1 VPADQTPQKTVPAA
15 SAGLD
20 VSVPNSARIWNYWL
34 GGKDNFAIDR
44 AVGEQVKSMFPGI
57 AVVARVQREFLVR
70 AVSYLAGE
78 AGIRQ
83 FLDIGPGLPTADST
97 HQVAQRIA
105 PTSRVVYADIDP
117 VVLTHAR
124 ALLTSHP
131 DGATAFVA
139 ADLREPARILAAAA
153 KTLDLSQPVALMLLG
168 ILGHIESDQ
177 EASSI
182 VAELLA
188 ALAPGSYLVIA
199 DGVNTSEAG
208 NQAQA
213 RYNEQSP
220 VPYHLRSPE
229 QIAAFFTGLRLV
241 EPGVVPCPQWR
252 PGPSAGAGDA
262 GAAVYG
268 GVAVKP

>member
-1 VPADQTPQKTVPAA
+1 VPADQTPQETVPAA

-57 AVVARVQREFLVR
+57 AVVARVQREFRVR

-139 ADLREPARILAAAA
+139 ADLREPG
-153 KTLDLSQPVALMLLG
+153 SSLL
-168 ILGHIESDQ
+168 LPRRWTSASRRPSCCS
-177 EASSI
+177 ASSGI
-182 VAELLA
+182 SRATRRPARSWRNCWPRWHRA
-188 ALAPGSYLVIA
+188 A
-199 DGVNTSEAG
+199 T
-208 NQAQA
+208 
-213 RYNEQSP
+213 
-220 VPYHLRSPE
+220 
-229 QIAAFFTGLRLV
+229 
-241 EPGVVPCPQWR
+241 W
-252 PGPSAGAGDA
+252 
-262 GAAVYG
+262 
-268 GVAVKP
+268 